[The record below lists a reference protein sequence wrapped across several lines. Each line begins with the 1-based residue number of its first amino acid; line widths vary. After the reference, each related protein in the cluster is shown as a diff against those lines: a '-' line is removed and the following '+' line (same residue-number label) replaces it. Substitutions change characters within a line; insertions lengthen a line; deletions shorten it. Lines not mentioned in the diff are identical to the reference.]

1 MSYSH
6 MTENKINLTTGTT
19 TFANLDDFQT
29 KKRVV
34 KFS

>member
-6 MTENKINLTTGTT
+6 MTENKINLTTVTT
-19 TFANLDDFQT
+19 TFVNLDDFQT